1 VKKEVTGKGKGA
13 GKWDGKG
20 KRERGK
26 GFVGVVWGTEM
37 FPSNTK
43 SP

>member
-1 VKKEVTGKGKGA
+1 MTGKGKGA
-13 GKWDGKG
+13 GKLDGKG